1 MGNKHSNTGLSTTDP
16 INTDPVNTDPVNND
30 PVNTSSGQLYI
41 VATPIGNLQDISPRA
56 VATLKSVD
64 RIAAEDTRHS
74 GHLLRQL
81 DINTHC
87 IALHEHNE
95 RQTAQ
100 NVIQQIK
107 EGKNIA
113 LISDA
118 GTPLVS
124 DPGYYLVKLAHQEKI
139 PVTPVP
145 GPSAVIAA
153 LSAAGLATDR
163 FCFEGFVPSKGG
175 QRKSFYAQRNKE
187 PRTMVF
193 YETPHRIVAS
203 LIDLCAELGEQR
215 VVVLARELT
224 KTFETIHHASAGAL
238 LEWVK
243 ADSNQ
248 QKGEI
253 VLVVQGYKEPESDV
267 LSAQTEHVLRILLN
281 ELSLKQAVKLAVDI
295 TGEKKKKLYNFA
307 LSLKD
312 ASS

>member
-1 MGNKHSNTGLSTTDP
+1 MITNHHDGVENT
-16 INTDPVNTDPVNND
+16 VNASVH
-30 PVNTSSGQLYI
+30 TSVHKSAGQLYI

-56 VATLKSVD
+56 IAVLKKVD
-64 RIAAEDTRHS
+64 KIAAEDTRHS

-95 RQTAQ
+95 RQFSEKI
-100 NVIQQIK
+100 IQQIK
-107 EGKNIA
+107 EGSNIA

-124 DPGYYLVKLAHQEKI
+124 DPGYFLVKLAHQEKI
-139 PVTPVP
+139 TVTPVP
-145 GPSAVIAA
+145 GPSALIAA

-175 QRKSFYAQRNKE
+175 PRKAFYAQRQKE

-203 LIDLCAELGEQR
+203 LNDLCSELGEQR
-215 VVVLARELT
+215 IVVLARELT
-224 KTFETIHHASAGAL
+224 KTFETIKNDSAKAL
-238 LEWVK
+238 YDWVK
-243 ADSNQ
+243 KDSNQ

-253 VLVVQGYKEPESDV
+253 VLVVQGFKAPEGEA
-267 LSAQTEHVLRILLN
+267 LTEQTEHTLRVLLK
-281 ELSLKQAVKLAVDI
+281 ELSLKQAVKLTVDI
-295 TGEKKKKLYNFA
+295 SGEKKKKIYNFA
-307 LSLKD
+307 LSIKD
-312 ASS
+312 EESALSKG